1 VPNKDHE
8 QRRNAIRTLLLTGPA
23 ATQASLVAELGAR
36 GFRATQSSVSRDLRE
51 LGAIKTAQGY
61 ELPHEDQD
69 GDRQVTAIAELLR
82 DVHPAG
88 PNLLV
93 VKTAIGAAQRVALA
107 FDRCNWPEVVG
118 NIGGDDTVF
127 VATESGTSQ
136 KNLIARIE
144 HSTRSRPVRNDQ

>member
-1 VPNKDHE
+1 MPNKDHQ
-8 QRRNAIRTLLLTGPA
+8 QRRDAIRTLLLTGPA
-23 ATQASLVAELGAR
+23 ATQGSLVAALNAQ

-51 LGAIKTAQGY
+51 LGAIKTAHGY
-61 ELPHEDQD
+61 ELPQDGQD
-69 GDRQVTAIAELLR
+69 GDLQIAAVAELLR
-82 DVHPAG
+82 NIHPAG

-93 VKTAIGAAQRVALA
+93 VKTAVGAAQRVALA

-136 KNLIARIE
+136 KNLMARID
-144 HSTRSRPVRNDQ
+144 HSTRSRPVRN